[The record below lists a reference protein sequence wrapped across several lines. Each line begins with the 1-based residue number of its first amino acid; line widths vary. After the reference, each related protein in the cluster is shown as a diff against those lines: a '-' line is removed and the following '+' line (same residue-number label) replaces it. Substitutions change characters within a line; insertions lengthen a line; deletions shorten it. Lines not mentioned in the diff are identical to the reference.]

1 MFSDFAAKLA
11 GITAALLGW
20 RPSEFWA
27 STPAELASIIAA
39 LTPETGTPADTNLL
53 SQLQEQF
60 PDG

>member
-11 GITAALLGW
+11 GIVSALFGW

-27 STPAELASIIAA
+27 STPAELGSIIAA

>member
-11 GITAALLGW
+11 GIVSALFGW

-27 STPAELASIIAA
+27 STPAELGSIIAA

-53 SQLQEQF
+53 SQ
-60 PDG
+60 